1 MNEYKRIVSMNG
13 PTTILEDLY
22 PLSTGLTKKQD
33 ETIEKHPES
42 LILFLNE
49 MDSLFLE
56 VETEV
61 PLILF

>member
-13 PTTILEDLY
+13 PTAILEDLC
-22 PLSTGLTKKQD
+22 PLSTRLTNKQD